1 MKNEFYL
8 LILFLSLCLT
18 SCKRDHD
25 TSLTGVL
32 SVTDEMSMEG
42 STEQSRSFS
51 LPSPKV
57 ADSSNYYFFVE
68 NKAGTIDFQRYD
80 FSRHVWQPVT
90 SLFQQSFL
98 GGPLHTGR
106 IIHQQA
112 LWRDSFQYL
121 LLGKEIERG
130 MVVKI
135 QPLAE
140 IRINNDP
147 AQSVYLVV
155 PEDSEYR
162 LSGCNNFDD
171 WFTYCN
177 QQRFYV
183 QYWIEH
189 QFKPRFI
196 KRIQWKPYTI
206 DN

>member
-1 MKNEFYL
+1 MKNGFYPIS
-8 LILFLSLCLT
+8 LILLLCLT
-18 SCKRDHD
+18 SCKSDTD
-25 TSLTGVL
+25 TSLTGAL
-32 SVTDEMSMEG
+32 TVTDEMSMKD
-42 STEQSRSFS
+42 SIAKNKPFS

-57 ADSSNYYFFVE
+57 TDSSGYFFFVE
-68 NKAGTIDFQRYD
+68 NVAGTLDYQRYD
-80 FSRHVWQPVT
+80 FLEHVWQPVS
-90 SLFQQSFL
+90 SLFQQTFL
-98 GGPLHTGR
+98 GGPLHSGR

-112 LWRDSFQYL
+112 LWRDSSQYL
-121 LLGKEIERG
+121 LLGKDIERG

-147 AQSVYLVV
+147 AQSIYLVI
-155 PEDSEYR
+155 PEKQEHR

-189 QFKPRFI
+189 QFESRFI
-196 KRIQWKPYTI
+196 KRIQWKRFAI
-206 DN
+206 EN